1 MANKDRQKRSE
12 RQARARE
19 REALEAARAASVP
32 ANAKKDSKALK
43 AEPKKSE
50 KALVK
55 GQKLGLITRA
65 KTYIHD
71 VRVEMHRVVWPSKAE
86 LKDYSV
92 AVIATLLIFGVS
104 LWLVDT
110 GVVALLVAFTS
121 LRG

>member
-1 MANKDRQKRSE
+1 MDGAVVGGPSAALARRHALE
-12 RQARARE
+12 RRPQQVQVE
-19 REALEAARAASVP
+19 RLGRALEARHGNDRAIP
-32 ANAKKDSKALK
+32 L
-43 AEPKKSE
+43 
-50 KALVK
+50 
-55 GQKLGLITRA
+55 
-65 KTYIHD
+65 HD

-92 AVIATLLIFGVS
+92 SVIATLLIFGVS